1 MAIDTIKT
9 SAILD
14 GAVGT
19 ADINDAAVTTAK
31 IADANITTLKILD
44 GNVTS
49 AKLDTNITV
58 SGDLT
63 VDTNTLFVDSTNNR
77 VGIGTSSPSAK
88 LDVNSGDIAIS
99 STQASDDGDL
109 GEFQFWNTTNA
120 GSGSGTSF
128 VNDVAAIQGQMQ
140 GTGNNSG
147 GSLHFY
153 TKADGGSKTEQMA
166 ITGDGNVG
174 IGTVSPNSKLTSQTA
189 STSTSVFSFAGQL
202 NNSYGSND
210 SITALGFHNRAD
222 VNATGVG
229 AAIALSGGGTSA
241 GSGNLIF
248 CIKPTS
254 DIASVVAPS
263 HEKVRIDSSGN
274 LLVGTTNN
282 TPVQSNVAGGFSYRP
297 GAQLEVNG
305 GATQSAF
312 FGRTNDG
319 VVVNF
324 YSAGSS
330 EGYISI
336 SGTTTSYVGGH
347 LARLS
352 QLSNNIR
359 DDALL
364 KGTVM
369 SNLDQMA
376 SWLVD
381 AVEATY
387 YTEDDELPD
396 GVSVGDEKTTA
407 VAEYYQDNE
416 QLNCTKISDVEG
428 DANVA
433 GVFVHWDND
442 DDFYTNDMTLAMTGD
457 MIIRIAQGTT
467 VSRGDLLMSAGD
479 GTAKPQEDDIVRAK
493 TIAKVTSTNVTCTY
507 DDGSYCVPCV
517 LMAC

>member
-77 VGIGTSSPSAK
+77 VGIGTISPNNALEVVGAISGNGGYIDTGDDSANTQSVFKAHRAGVGIETGNFIRIRSVGDGAGNATQMIFDTNSVEAMRIDGSGNIGIGENTPSEK
-88 LDVNSGDIAIS
+88 LEIIQGAGTTTRVVVGGGTAAMLVINGDRDNSGDSADPD
-99 STQASDDGDL
+99 ASL
-109 GEFQFWNTTNA
+109 LF
-120 GSGSGTSF
+120 
-128 VNDVAAIQGQMQ
+128 
-140 GTGNNSG
+140 
-147 GSLHFY
+147 
-153 TKADGGSKTEQMA
+153 
-166 ITGDGNVG
+166 
-174 IGTVSPNSKLTSQTA
+174 
-189 STSTSVFSFAGQL
+189 
-202 NNSYGSND
+202 
-210 SITALGFHNRAD
+210 
-222 VNATGVG
+222 
-229 AAIALSGGGTSA
+229 
-241 GSGNLIF
+241 
-248 CIKPTS
+248 TS
-254 DIASVVAPS
+254 DGAYNYSVQPLGLFGYRISHLNGSAASQLAFADIKSGVEYERMRLDTV
-263 HEKVRIDSSGN
+263 GN
-274 LLVGTTNN
+274 LLVGKTSSN
-282 TPVQSNVAGGFSYRP
+282 TGVDGVEAQVSGILAASVSGGPVLV
-297 GAQLEVNG
+297 VN
-305 GATQSAF
+305 
-312 FGRTNDG
+312 RNTNDG
-319 VVVNF
+319 QIVAIRQ
-324 YSAGSS
+324 AGTT
-330 EGYISI
+330 EGTISV
-336 SGTTTSYVGGH
+336 SGTTVTFNGGH
-347 LARLS
+347 LGRWS
-352 QLSNNIR
+352 QLADNTR
-359 DDALL
+359 DDTLL
-364 KGTVM
+364 KGTVLT
-369 SNLDQMA
+369 NLDQMA

-396 GVSVGDEKTTA
+396 GVSVGDEKTPA
-407 VAEYYQDNE
+407 VTEHYQDNE
-416 QLNCTKISDVEG
+416 QLNCMAKSSVEG
-428 DANVA
+428 DPNVA
-433 GVFVHWDND
+433 GVFVNWDND
-442 DDFYTNDMTLAMTGD
+442 DDEYTNDMNIAMTGD

>member
-77 VGIGTSSPSAK
+77 VGIGTASPAHLVDAINTTGSAASRFGTTYNIGSN
-88 LDVNSGDIAIS
+88 DGTVIISNGGTGDAMLRFDYEGSNTDRARIGV
-99 STQASDDGDL
+99 TASDQHL
-109 GEFQFWNTTNA
+109 QFFTA
-120 GSGSGTSF
+120 
-128 VNDVAAIQGQMQ
+128 
-140 GTGNNSG
+140 GNNERMRID
-147 GSLHFY
+147 GS
-153 TKADGGSKTEQMA
+153 
-166 ITGDGNVG
+166 GNVG
-174 IGTVSPNSKLTSQTA
+174 IGSTTSLSKLTALGTSSTVANGA
-189 STSTSVFSFAGQL
+189 STRNPVASFRGGNDNNRFEVYVDNSGATAIMGLGAYNPAGANTDMTFYTGSTVAERMRISSSGDVLVGKTT
-202 NNSYGSND
+202 
-210 SITALGFHNRAD
+210 TALATAGVAMEANGIVGIGTNNDVPLYINRQGSD
-222 VNATGVG
+222 GVLIDFRQ
-229 AAIALSGGGTSA
+229 ASA
-241 GSGNLIF
+241 GEGSI
-248 CIKPTS
+248 
-254 DIASVVAPS
+254 SV
-263 HEKVRIDSSGN
+263 
-274 LLVGTTNN
+274 
-282 TPVQSNVAGGFSYRP
+282 
-297 GAQLEVNG
+297 
-305 GATQSAF
+305 
-312 FGRTNDG
+312 
-319 VVVNF
+319 
-324 YSAGSS
+324 
-330 EGYISI
+330 
-336 SGTTTSYVGGH
+336 SGTTVTFNGGH
-347 LARLS
+347 LGRWS
-352 QLSNNIR
+352 QLADNTR
-359 DDALL
+359 DDTLL
-364 KGTVM
+364 KGTVLT
-369 SNLDQMA
+369 NLDQMA